1 MGEPLEYA
9 LLKAPADVESTI
21 RWLIGQGASITQQRG
36 GEGESFGNV
45 LMEFAIGDAVVA
57 ITRDRSQWTL
67 DVQIEPHRR
76 FDFDVI
82 HTAMTGDERQWT
94 HAAQRT
100 LPTQLPD
107 GVSWTEELP
116 AALQW
121 LSATPNAEGQLI
133 QLQRRR
139 AELLFG

>member
-1 MGEPLEYA
+1 M
-9 LLKAPADVESTI
+9 KAPPDVESTI
-21 RWLIGQGASITQQRG
+21 RWLMDQGASITQQRV

-45 LMEFAIGDAVVA
+45 LVEFAIGEAVVA
-57 ITRDRSQWTL
+57 ITRDRSQWML
-67 DVQIEPHRR
+67 DVQVEPHRR

-82 HTAMTGDERQWT
+82 HVAMTGDEREWT
-94 HAAQRT
+94 TATSTT

-107 GVSWTEELP
+107 GVSWTEGLP

-121 LSATPNAEGQLI
+121 LRATSNADEQLT

-139 AELLFG
+139 AKLIFG